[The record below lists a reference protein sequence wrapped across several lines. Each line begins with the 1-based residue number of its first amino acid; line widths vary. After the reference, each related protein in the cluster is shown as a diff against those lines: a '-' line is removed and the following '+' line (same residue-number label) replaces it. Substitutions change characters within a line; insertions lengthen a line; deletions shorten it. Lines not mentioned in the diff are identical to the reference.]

1 MSLLGSKKGDNQRND
16 NNINTKRVDP
26 FKKDENSMTQ
36 NYLHI
41 GSFKSANT
49 AMKADENNS

>member
-26 FKKDENSMTQ
+26 FKNEEYSMAQ
-36 NYLHI
+36 NYSHI
-41 GSFKSANT
+41 GANT
-49 AMKADENNS
+49 ATKAGENKS